1 MNVVDLVE
9 KQNMKE
15 KIPKFQV
22 GDLVDVHVKI
32 VEGEKERIQIF
43 NGLVIKKKGGGI
55 GASFTVRR
63 IVQGEG
69 VERVFPVHSPFVVD
83 VEVKKS
89 HKVRRAKLYYLR
101 EKSGKQARLKEK
113 FIEKKKTKVKKTKAK
128 KVTKPKAEKAE
139 IPKVEKAA
147 KPKVEKATKPATE
160 TSDKE

>member
-1 MNVVDLVE
+1 MNVIDLVE

-15 KIPKFQV
+15 KIPQFHV

-43 NGLVIKKKGGGI
+43 NGIVIKKKGGGI

-69 VERVFPVHSPFVVD
+69 VERVFPIHSPFLVD

-113 FIEKKKTKVKKTKAK
+113 FIEKKKTKAKKTKTKAK
-128 KVTKPKAEKAE
+128 
-139 IPKVEKAA
+139 KAA

-160 TSDKE
+160 TANKE